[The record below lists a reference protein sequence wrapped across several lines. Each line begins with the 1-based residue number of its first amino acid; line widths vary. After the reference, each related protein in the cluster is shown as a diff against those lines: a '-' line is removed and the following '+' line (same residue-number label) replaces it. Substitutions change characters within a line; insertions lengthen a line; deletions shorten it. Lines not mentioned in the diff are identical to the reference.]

1 MRAFLLL
8 LPIVSTSAGFLSGQ
22 PPKPKFTSSPSFSET
37 KVPPVNAAPEAAL
50 ARATPATIARSAFVP
65 VLSYGGLAA
74 AAVGAGKLVGAAGY
88 AGSTVMGVPIPLV
101 TLGAV
106 AAPAVIMWLEMLVF
120 GGGERIAKLMGGEP
134 ADASLVAIASDVAR
148 RAGLEPPAHV
158 FEIPTDELNAFAA
171 GFGRG
176 DATVAVTSGLR
187 QRLNKKELEAVIAHE
202 IGHIRHSDMR
212 TNMHV
217 AVAIAGLGGIYELG
231 RFLIES
237 DSGKSSESKDDE
249 SGSSSLPLGLTLMA
263 AGVSTRVVAQM
274 LKLSMSRSAE
284 FDADSVAADLVGGDA
299 MISALSKIQEAA
311 EERRFKVK
319 GGSWFSSDKGGAQP
333 ALSSFRGGVF
343 AHAYISDGSS
353 KDERAK
359 AGFWSRLTEA
369 FATHP
374 STERRIAALR
384 AKGR

>member
-1 MRAFLLL
+1 
-8 LPIVSTSAGFLSGQ
+8 
-22 PPKPKFTSSPSFSET
+22 
-37 KVPPVNAAPEAAL
+37 
-50 ARATPATIARSAFVP
+50 
-65 VLSYGGLAA
+65 
-74 AAVGAGKLVGAAGY
+74 
-88 AGSTVMGVPIPLV
+88 
-101 TLGAV
+101 
-106 AAPAVIMWLEMLVF
+106 
-120 GGGERIAKLMGGEP
+120 
-134 ADASLVAIASDVAR
+134 
-148 RAGLEPPAHV
+148 
-158 FEIPTDELNAFAA
+158 
-171 GFGRG
+171 
-176 DATVAVTSGLR
+176 
-187 QRLNKKELEAVIAHE
+187 
-202 IGHIRHSDMR
+202 
-212 TNMHV
+212 MHV